1 MATLTNNGDG
11 PLQVPGF
18 GSIPLDFQLP
28 PEARFAHGLLDYRHS
43 PRLTKREMVMLHLM
57 QQVTEK
63 QGWDSAVINGDE
75 AQLAQWHRDA
85 IEGPDGHL
93 ISTAAWDWCLAEL
106 RDKAETW
113 RETGRLLVFD
123 SSSAVCQVDVTVSD
137 RGSLY
142 LSLKEGVQ
150 AEIARLGSPHPQ
162 PRPYIQY
169 NRLLDPSLYPLIYD
183 QSRVLIH
190 GGRTS
195 LSNYL
200 WDSAE
205 EPVGELPP
213 HPMGL
218 PQHRPRN
225 MGRRPG
231 QGGPESCWSNRFQWL
246 PCEVQFNNTD
256 ILDVRI
262 TSYVNNLHPDK
273 HQKLYGYLERLIASS
288 VPSWNEVL
296 FYGNTRGCRPPRI
309 LTYGC
314 EIYDYQEENK
324 LFDVLQ
330 HQARWQLQHCAFKEW
345 ETLRNTAREYIEGP
359 EPPKWKQA
367 EPLPDKPANLVD
379 LLTPEQWDDPN
390 RVCLIAKY
398 KRTRRA
404 WFNHPEPGV
413 SFSYQQWKQGKSTGR
428 AIHAQR
434 ISKYPDPLHHDHKPV
449 QLEKQFQEKGLQIVV
464 EITRIEIH
472 PDNPIYNGER
482 HFHTEGLRNDRI
494 AAISLYV
501 VECKNLT
508 QVRLAF
514 EHEDKVHASEL
525 ECRVPQAL
533 ATVLDVDSWEWYEE
547 KPPGALHVFGSVP
560 LTEGRLLSWPNT
572 YRSKLESFRL
582 VDPSQPGNLTLI
594 KLRLVDPHYRIC
606 STQNVPPQQSEW
618 WATAARQ
625 AVGLDQR
632 LPLELVWSVMDH
644 TKDWPMSAADAEEL
658 RIKLLFEHERVRR
671 VVDSCVGHHIV
682 DSLPYEE
689 EQAQSMMEI
698 ATGVG
703 YETP

>member
-1 MATLTNNGDG
+1 MATLTNTGDG

-28 PEARFAHGLLDYRHS
+28 PEARFAHGLMDYRHS
-43 PRLTKREMVMLHLM
+43 PRLTRREMAMIRLM
-57 QQVTEK
+57 QHATEK
-63 QGWDSAVINGDE
+63 PGWDSAVINGDE
-75 AQLAQWHRDA
+75 TQLAQWHRQA
-85 IEGPDGHL
+85 TEGPDGHL
-93 ISTAAWDWCLAEL
+93 ISAAAWDWCLAEL

-123 SSSAVCQVDVTVSD
+123 SSSAVCQADVCVSD
-137 RGSLY
+137 PES
-142 LSLKEGVQ
+142 LSLKDEVQ
-150 AEIARLGSPHPQ
+150 AKIARLGVPHPQ

-169 NRLLDPSLYPLIYD
+169 NRLVDPSKYPLVYD
-183 QSRVLIH
+183 QTRVLIH
-190 GGRTS
+190 GGQVP
-195 LSNYL
+195 LDNNL
-200 WDSAE
+200 WRAAD
-205 EPVGELPP
+205 EPIGELPP

-225 MGRRPG
+225 MRRRPG

-246 PCEVQFNNTD
+246 PCDVQFNITD

-262 TSYVNNLHPDK
+262 TSYVNNLHPGR
-273 HQKLYGYLERLIASS
+273 HQKLYRHLEHLIASS
-288 VPSWNEVL
+288 VPCWNEIL

-314 EIYDYQEENK
+314 EIYNYQEDHK
-324 LFDVLQ
+324 IFDVLRYWP
-330 HQARWQLQHCAFKEW
+330 RWQLQCDTYEEW
-345 ETLRNTAREYIEGP
+345 ETLRNTAREYIESP

-367 EPLPDKPANLVD
+367 EPLSDEPANLMD
-379 LLTPEQWDDPN
+379 LLTPEQWDIPCHVY
-390 RVCLIAKY
+390 RIAKY

-413 SFSYQQWKQGKSTGR
+413 SFSYEQWKQGEFTGH

-434 ISKYPDPLHHDHKPV
+434 ISNYPDPLHHDHKPV
-449 QLEKQFQEKGLQIVV
+449 QLEKQFQEKGLQVVV

-494 AAISLYV
+494 AATSLYV

-508 QVRLAF
+508 PVRLAF

-525 ECRVPQAL
+525 ECQVPQAL
-533 ATVLDVDSWEWYEE
+533 ATVLDVDYWERYEGV
-547 KPPGALHVFGSVP
+547 PPRALHAFGSVP

-572 YRSKLESFRL
+572 YRSKLESFHL

-625 AVGLDQR
+625 AAELDQR

-644 TKDWPMSAADAEEL
+644 MKDWPMSAADAEEL

-671 VVDSCVGHHIV
+671 VIDSCVGHHV
-682 DSLPYEE
+682 MDCLPYGEHD
-689 EQAQSMMEI
+689 AQDLMGRFIE
-698 ATGVG
+698 VG

>member
-43 PRLTKREMVMLHLM
+43 PRLTKREMAMLRLM
-57 QQVTEK
+57 QRVTE
-63 QGWDSAVINGDE
+63 QSGWDSAVINGDE

-85 IEGPDGHL
+85 REGPDGHL
-93 ISTAAWDWCLAEL
+93 ISAAAWDWCLAEL
-106 RDKAETW
+106 RDKAEAW

-123 SSSAVCQVDVTVSD
+123 SSSAVCQADVPLSD
-137 RGSLY
+137 RET

-150 AEIARLGSPHPQ
+150 AEIDRLEAPHPQ

-169 NRLLDPSLYPLIYD
+169 NRLVDPSLYPLIYD
-183 QSRVLIH
+183 RTRVLIN
-190 GGRTS
+190 GGCVS
-195 LSNYL
+195 LNNYQ
-200 WDSAE
+200 WGSAE
-205 EPVGELPP
+205 ESVGELPP
-213 HPMGL
+213 HPMGP
-218 PQHRPRN
+218 PQHRPRHLE
-225 MGRRPG
+225 RRPG

-246 PCEVQFNNTD
+246 PCEVQSSDTD

-262 TSYVNNLHPDK
+262 TSYVNNLHPGG
-273 HQKLYGYLERLIASS
+273 HQNLYRHLERLIASS
-288 VPSWNEVL
+288 VPSWNEIL

-314 EIYDYQEENK
+314 EIHDYKGEK
-324 LFDVLQ
+324 RMFDALHHWPRFEMQ
-330 HQARWQLQHCAFKEW
+330 RDTNKEW
-345 ETLRNTAREYIEGP
+345 ETLRNTAREYIGGP

-367 EPLPDKPANLVD
+367 EPLPDKPTNLMEM
-379 LLTPEQWDDPN
+379 LTPEQWDVPGL
-390 RVCLIAKY
+390 VYSIATH

-404 WFNHPEPGV
+404 WFDHPNPGV
-413 SFSYQQWKQGKSTGR
+413 SFSYEQWKQGKFTGS

-434 ISKYPDPLHHDHKPV
+434 LSKYPDPLHHDHKPV
-449 QLEKQFQEKGLQIVV
+449 QLEKQFRKKGLQIVV

-472 PDNPIYNGER
+472 PENPIYNGER

-494 AAISLYV
+494 AASSLYV

-508 QVRLAF
+508 PVRLAF
-514 EHEDKVHASEL
+514 EHEDKTHASEL
-525 ECRVPQAL
+525 ECQVPQAL
-533 ATVLDVDSWEWYEE
+533 ATVLDMDSWEWYEE
-547 KPPGALHVFGSVP
+547 DSPRALHAFGSVP

-582 VDPSQPGNLTLI
+582 VSPIQPGNLTLI

-606 STQNVPPQQSEW
+606 STLNVPPQQNEW
-618 WATAARQ
+618 WAAAARQ
-625 AVGLDQR
+625 AAGLDQR

-644 TKDWPMSAADAEEL
+644 LKDWPISAAEAEDL
-658 RIKLLFEHERVRR
+658 RIRLLFEHERVRR
-671 VVDSCVGHHIV
+671 VIDSCVGHHIV
-682 DSLPYEE
+682 DSLPYD
-689 EQAQSMMEI
+689 EQEARRLREI
-698 ATGVG
+698 ETGAD
-703 YETP
+703 YESP